1 MRVLGNRARAGGA
14 KRRVKKAERVG
25 IQSGPL
31 DAHP

>member
-1 MRVLGNRARAGGA
+1 MRVLGNRARGRGKAEGL
-14 KRRVKKAERVG
+14 KAERVG